1 MPIDPLSALSVAASV
16 VQFVEFAHK
25 IVSKGRQLYDSPNGA
40 LRDNEETETVTKR
53 LQALTEMLKESMEEI
68 PRTKRAPTARAAKR
82 PKDEYRQ
89 EVRLRQIYAE
99 CNVLSTELMRRL
111 RKLKVLKRRG
121 ALEMEKLSTSTEECL
136 VQEGG

>member
-40 LRDNEETETVTKR
+40 LHNNEETETITKR
-53 LQALTEMLKESMEEI
+53 LQALTGMLKKSIEEI

-82 PKDEYRQ
+82 LKDEYRQ
-89 EVRLRQIYAE
+89 EVRLRQICAE
-99 CNVLSTELMRRL
+99 CNVLSTELMRL
-111 RKLKVLKRRG
+111 RELKAPKRRG
-121 ALEMEKLSTSTEECL
+121 ALEIEKLSTSTEECL